1 MAQADSNN
9 EKNEDLKSSW
19 TVPLMIYCPFYPRH
33 STYVNILH
41 VDNS

>member
-19 TVPLMIYCPFYPRH
+19 TVPLMISCPFYPRH
-33 STYVNILH
+33 TVVH
-41 VDNS
+41 M